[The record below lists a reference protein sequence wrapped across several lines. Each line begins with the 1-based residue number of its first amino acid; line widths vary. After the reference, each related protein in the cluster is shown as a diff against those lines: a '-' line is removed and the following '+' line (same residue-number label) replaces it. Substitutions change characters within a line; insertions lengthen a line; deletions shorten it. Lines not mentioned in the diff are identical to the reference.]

1 MSSFWYLIDSQGWSD
16 TVHVITNEQLVEIQL
31 GGREHIIL
39 ISMEPF
45 QYNDHEQRWTTKYVC
60 IWTLPTSFMYMLL
73 DSTYAFLN

>member
-45 QYNDHEQRWTTKYVC
+45 QYNDHEQR
-60 IWTLPTSFMYMLL
+60 
-73 DSTYAFLN
+73 